1 MIKNR
6 LSFTRLTIAA
16 KLWKTCT
23 YVLSF
28 ESMIIFIDDINLFFL
43 KKWNLYRIKTNVRT
57 WWKDAVFCLFKPYI
71 KEIIKEAAMIFFV
84 ILHIHVNVYPIE
96 KYWLIE
102 YCSSSRSRTA
112 HSYREVTIVGERV
125 QNLDLYS
132 VLTVVEQGGIFVVPM
147 GAEAL
152 FLPTSPQDL
161 RRTVYWKASVC
172 EEKRN
177 LGKVVTLSV

>member
-1 MIKNR
+1 MFCHLKVWSFSSMLLTFFSSKNEIYTGLKR
-6 LSFTRLTIAA
+6 MSEPDE
-16 KLWKTCT
+16 K
-23 YVLSF
+23 
-28 ESMIIFIDDINLFFL
+28 MLFSVCLNHISKKSLRKQQWFPLFYYIYMYMYTLL
-43 KKWNLYRIKTNVRT
+43 K
-57 WWKDAVFCLFKPYI
+57 
-71 KEIIKEAAMIFFV
+71 
-84 ILHIHVNVYPIE
+84 

-125 QNLDLYS
+125 QNLDPCS

-152 FLPTSPQDL
+152 FLPTSPQDP

-172 EEKRN
+172 EEKKN